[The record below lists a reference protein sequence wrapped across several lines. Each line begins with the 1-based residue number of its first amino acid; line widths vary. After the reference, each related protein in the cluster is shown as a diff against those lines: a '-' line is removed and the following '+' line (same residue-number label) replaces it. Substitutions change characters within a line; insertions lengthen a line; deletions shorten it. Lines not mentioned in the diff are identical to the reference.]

1 MARISWLFSL
11 FFPELVQT
19 TWSAVQDPH
28 ADESAGG
35 PVAASLVRVSYP
47 DHLKGTQHIAKEFR
61 TDIAISCNHKHGEP
75 PPDTSD
81 G

>member
-1 MARISWLFSL
+1 MTRISWLLSL
-11 FFPELVQT
+11 FFRELVQT
-19 TWSAVQDPH
+19 TGSTAQYPH
-28 ADESAGG
+28 ADEIADG
-35 PVAASLVRVSYP
+35 PVAASSVRVSCP

-61 TDIAISCNHKHGEP
+61 TDIAISCNYKHGEP